1 MPGPVRAERRRGVPA
16 RSRSKA
22 TGTGRPRAA
31 LHPPPGTEASLV
43 EIGGEELIVFRV
55 PLKRIA
61 MHESL
66 SDAERDV
73 TALALA
79 GLSNS
84 EIGRRRG
91 TSGRTVANQ
100 MATIFRKLGVSSRT
114 ELALS
119 VVVKGGR

>member
-1 MPGPVRAERRRGVPA
+1 
-16 RSRSKA
+16 
-22 TGTGRPRAA
+22 
-31 LHPPPGTEASLV
+31 
-43 EIGGEELIVFRV
+43 
-55 PLKRIA
+55 

>member
-1 MPGPVRAERRRGVPA
+1 MPGGARGE
-16 RSRSKA
+16 
-22 TGTGRPRAA
+22 GRRAA
-31 LHPPPGTEASLV
+31 DVKQANGIAARRAHAALEPPPGTEARLV
-43 EIGGEELIVFRV
+43 EVGGEELLVFRV

-61 MHESL
+61 LHESL
-66 SDAERDV
+66 SDAEREV
-73 TALALA
+73 AALALA

-100 MATIFRKLGVSSRT
+100 MATIFRKLGVGSRS
-114 ELALS
+114 ELALN

>member
-1 MPGPVRAERRRGVPA
+1 
-16 RSRSKA
+16 
-22 TGTGRPRAA
+22 
-31 LHPPPGTEASLV
+31 
-43 EIGGEELIVFRV
+43 LIVFRV

-61 MHESL
+61 LHESL
-66 SDAERDV
+66 SDAEREV
-73 TALALA
+73 AVLALA

-114 ELALS
+114 ELALN
-119 VVVKGGR
+119 VVVKGG

>member
-1 MPGPVRAERRRGVPA
+1 MPGPARVERRRAEPA
-16 RSRSKA
+16 KSR
-22 TGTGRPRAA
+22 TNGTSARRPRAA
-31 LHPPPGTEASLV
+31 LHPPPGTEAHLV
-43 EIGGEELIVFRV
+43 EVGGEELLVLRV
-55 PLKRIA
+55 PLKRVA
-61 MHESL
+61 LHESL

-73 TALALA
+73 AALALA